1 LTPPPGGA
9 TIIGMTTASELRQG
23 RRERHRQTR
32 REIIEAALT
41 LAADA
46 PFKDLTVDQIS
57 RLAGVSRTAFYIH
70 YRDKGEL
77 LMEAVEEVAAALYEQ
92 ADRWWHGE
100 GEPAELVREA
110 VGGVARVW
118 ASQAQVLAAVTEA
131 STYDDEVREFWVG
144 VVGRFVSATEEHIR
158 AEVAA
163 GRTPASVDA
172 ASAADA
178 LCWMTERYCYIH
190 LCGGD
195 RTPNQVTAELTRVWT
210 ATLYPGAG

>member
-1 LTPPPGGA
+1 MA
-9 TIIGMTTASELRQG
+9 TATELRRD
-23 RRERHRQTR
+23 RRERHLQARRQ
-32 REIIEAALT
+32 IIEAALT
-41 LAADA
+41 LAEDT

-100 GEPAELVREA
+100 GEPAELVRDA

-118 ASQAQVLAAVTEA
+118 ESQARVLSAVTEA
-131 STYDDEVREFWVG
+131 ATYDEEVREFWVG
-144 VVGRFVSATEEHIR
+144 VVGRFVAATKEHIR

-163 GRTPASVDA
+163 GRTPASVDPS
-172 ASAADA
+172 SAADA

-190 LCGGD
+190 LGRGD
-195 RTPNQVTAELTRVWT
+195 RTPSQVTSELTRVWT
-210 ATLYPGAG
+210 ATLYPMRG